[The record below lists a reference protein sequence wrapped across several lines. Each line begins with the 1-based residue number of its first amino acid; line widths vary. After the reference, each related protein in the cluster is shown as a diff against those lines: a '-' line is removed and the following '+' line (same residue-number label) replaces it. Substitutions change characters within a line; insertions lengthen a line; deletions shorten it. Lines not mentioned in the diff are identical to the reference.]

1 MHKLNKFLKIDL
13 ALTAAQHG
21 TSAVTGAFYK
31 MGQFRR
37 ALFVLIAGALAKDTT
52 SKLQIVQAPGADGS
66 GAKNIDNATCTITA
80 NTKVNSL
87 TITAAA
93 VEVADTIT
101 VNGITFK
108 GASAEGLNKREF
120 KADKIAETGNA
131 ATATSIAACI
141 NDAVYGVPGVTA
153 SASAAVVT
161 LTVDEPGKTVITATS
176 SSATTLAVAT
186 ISAIAFVEVEATHL
200 DEANGFTH
208 VAAEVTNSVAAI
220 SSVTLLRGNA
230 RYTPDQV
237 VAASKDDVSA

>member
-1 MHKLNKFLKIDL
+1 MHKLNNFLKIDP
-13 ALTAAQHG
+13 ALTAAEHG

-52 SKLQIVQAPGADGS
+52 SKLQIVQATDAEGS
-66 GAKNIDNATCTITA
+66 DAKDIAKATCTITA

-93 VEVADTIT
+93 VEVDDTIT
-101 VNGITFK
+101 VNGITFT
-108 GASAEGLNKREF
+108 GASAADLDERKF
-120 KADKIAETGNA
+120 KADKTDTTGNP

-141 NDAVYGVPGVTA
+141 NDATYGVPGVTA

-208 VAAEVTNSVAAI
+208 VAAKVTNSANAI
-220 SSVTLLRGNA
+220 SSVTLLRGDA

-237 VAASKDDVSA
+237 VAASKDDVSD

>member
-1 MHKLNKFLKIDL
+1 MHKLNNFLKIDP
-13 ALTAAQHG
+13 ALTAAEHG
-21 TSAVTGAFYK
+21 TDAVTGAFYK

-37 ALFVLIAGALAKDTT
+37 ALFVLIVGALAKDTT
-52 SKLQIVQAPGADGS
+52 SKLQIVQADAEGS
-66 GAKNIDNATCTITA
+66 TAKDIDNATCTITA

-87 TITAAA
+87 KITAAA

-101 VNGITFK
+101 VNGITFT
-108 GASAEGLNKREF
+108 GAAAQDASKREF
-120 KADKIAETGNA
+120 LADKTVGTGNA
-131 ATATSIAACI
+131 DTATSIAACI
-141 NDAVYGVPGVTA
+141 NDATYGVPGVTA

-208 VAAEVTNSVAAI
+208 VAAKVTNSANAI
-220 SSVTLLRGNA
+220 SSVTLLRGDA

-237 VAASKDDVSA
+237 VAASKDDVSD

>member
-1 MHKLNKFLKIDL
+1 MHKLNNFLKIDP
-13 ALTAAQHG
+13 ALTAASHG

-31 MGQFRR
+31 MSQFRR
-37 ALFVLIAGALAKDTT
+37 ALFVLIVGALASAKT
-52 SKLQIVQAPGADGS
+52 SILQIVQATDADGS
-66 GAKNIDNATCTITA
+66 DVKNIDNATCTITA

-87 TITAAA
+87 KITAAA
-93 VEVADTIT
+93 VQAADTIT
-101 VNGITFK
+101 VNGITFT
-108 GASAEGLNKREF
+108 GASAEDVNERKFL
-120 KADKIAETGNA
+120 AYAEGTKDAG
-131 ATATSIAACI
+131 TAKSIADCI
-141 NDAVYGVPGVTA
+141 NDATYGVPGVTA

-208 VAAEVTNSVAAI
+208 VAAKLTNSEAAN
-220 SSVTLLRGNA
+220 SSVTLLRGDA

>member
-1 MHKLNKFLKIDL
+1 MHKLNNFLKIDP

-37 ALFVLIAGALAKDTT
+37 ALFVLIVGALAATKT
-52 SKLQIVQAPGADGS
+52 SILQIVQATDADGS
-66 GAKNIDNATCTITA
+66 DVKDIDNATCTITA

-93 VEVADTIT
+93 VQEADTIT
-101 VNGITFK
+101 VNGITFT
-108 GASAEGLNKREF
+108 GAAAQDADERKF
-120 KADKIAETGNA
+120 KADDTASTGDP

-141 NDAVYGVPGVTA
+141 NDADYGVPGVTA
-153 SASAAVVT
+153 SADGAVVT
-161 LTVDEPGKTVITATS
+161 LTVDEPGKIVITATS
-176 SSATTLAVAT
+176 SSATRLAVAT
-186 ISAIAFVEVEATHL
+186 ISAIAFVEIEATHL

-208 VAAEVTNSVAAI
+208 VAAKLTNSEAAI
-220 SSVTLLRGNA
+220 SSVTLLRGDA

>member
-1 MHKLNKFLKIDL
+1 MHKLNNFLKIDS
-13 ALTAAQHG
+13 ALTAASHG
-21 TSAVTGAFYK
+21 TVTGAFYK
-31 MGQFRR
+31 MSQFRR
-37 ALFVLIAGALAKDTT
+37 ALFVLIVGALNATKT
-52 SKLQIVQAPGADGS
+52 SILQIVQATDAGGS
-66 GAKNIDNATCTITA
+66 DVKDIANAACTIEA

-93 VEVADTIT
+93 VEADATIT
-101 VNGITFK
+101 VNGIKFT
-108 GASAEGLNKREF
+108 GAAAQDASKREF
-120 KADKIAETGNA
+120 KADKVDNT

-141 NDAVYGVPGVTA
+141 NDATYGVPGVTA

-208 VAAEVTNSVAAI
+208 VAAKVTNSANAI
-220 SSVTLLRGNA
+220 SSVTLLRGDA

-237 VAASKDDVSA
+237 VAASKDDVSD